1 MKYKKLKRWNV
12 QKYLLAFWL
21 SLGWYIPLLRKKQGR
36 QSLSQLAQIS
46 SLISCQGPISL
57 KYNCAL
63 VIISLTIPKCHSYA
77 LAHIILSTWYAV
89 PSNILTKYYS
99 SKPNSQFA
107 LSQIIWLP
115 PIKSVVP
122 STVTHCIPLKTEF

>member
-21 SLGWYIPLLRKKQGR
+21 PLGWYIPLLRKKQGR

-46 SLISCQGPISL
+46 SFISCQGPISL
-57 KYNCAL
+57 KYNYAL

-99 SKPNSQFA
+99 SKPNSQFV
-107 LSQIIWLP
+107 LSEIIWLP
-115 PIKSVVP
+115 PIKLVVP
-122 STVTHCIPLKTEF
+122 STVTNCIPLKTEF